1 MLTELLMR
9 EALCFSLLFSRTT
22 GFLLTTPFPPSDTP
36 RTAKVGLSLGLA
48 FFATMT
54 LRDRPSG
61 LAMDWSLV
69 LPIGSELALGLSI
82 GFVCRLVL
90 SAAEAAGELVAQL
103 SGLGAASLFNPQMGH
118 QDSTISRMFTLLAM
132 LLLLGTGSHRVVLAY
147 LLESF
152 SAVPLGAG
160 FSPSSV
166 VSLILDTVVAAI
178 AIGVRLAMPVVAIA
192 LLLQVGLA
200 IMARMAPSLQ
210 VFNIGFPLL
219 IVASLLTLSL
229 SLRDMSTV
237 FVDYLKTM
245 PSTYDRFFE
254 QAAGGE

>member
-9 EALCFSLLFSRTT
+9 EALCFSLMFSRTT

-36 RTAKVGLSLGLA
+36 KTATVGLSLGLA
-48 FFATMT
+48 FFGTMT
-54 LRDRPSG
+54 LQSRPTG
-61 LAMDWSLV
+61 LTMDGSLL

-82 GFVCRLVL
+82 GFVCRIVL

-103 SGLGAASLFNPQMGH
+103 SGLGSASLFNPQLGH
-118 QDSTISRMFTLLAM
+118 QDSVISRMFTLLAM
-132 LLLLGTGSHRVVLAY
+132 LLFLSSGSHRVVLAY
-147 LLESF
+147 LVESF
-152 SAVPLGAG
+152 SAVPLGSS
-160 FSPSSV
+160 FSPADV
-166 VSLILDTVVAAI
+166 VSLVLDTVVGAI
-178 AIGVRLAMPVVAIA
+178 AIGVRIAMPVVAIA

-219 IVASLLTLSL
+219 IVASLFTLSL

-237 FVDYLKTM
+237 FVDHLKTL
-245 PSTYDRFFE
+245 PSTYDRFFSD
-254 QAAGGE
+254 AHGP

>member
-1 MLTELLMR
+1 MLAELLMR
-9 EALCFSLLFSRTT
+9 EALCFSLMFSRTT

-36 RTAKVGLSLGLA
+36 KTAKVGLSLGLA

-54 LRDRPSG
+54 LQDRPSG
-61 LAMDWSLV
+61 LTMDWSLV

-82 GFVCRLVL
+82 GFVCRIVL

-103 SGLGAASLFNPQMGH
+103 SGLGSASLFNPQMGH
-118 QDSTISRMFTLLAM
+118 QDSVVSRMFTLLAM
-132 LLLLGTGSHRVVLAY
+132 LLFLGTGSHRVVLAY

-152 SAVPLGAG
+152 SAVPLGSS
-160 FSPSSV
+160 FSPADV
-166 VSLILDTVVAAI
+166 ASLVLDTVVAAI
-178 AIGVRLAMPVVAIA
+178 AIGVRIAMPVVAMA

-210 VFNIGFPLL
+210 VFNIGFPLM

-229 SLRDMSTV
+229 SLRDMSVV

-245 PSTYDRFFE
+245 PSTYDRFFSE
-254 QAAGGE
+254 AQGP